1 MGKVF
6 VEAKDIHLPARFL
19 DARFDLMDAEKG
31 QALYDEGHIA
41 GALYVDLEK
50 HLSDMNKVESGRH
63 PMPEKDQLLAWME
76 QYGLAA
82 EERIYIYDQGGA
94 PFAARAYYMLAY
106 AGFTNIAIVN
116 GGYDAL
122 VEAGFD
128 VTTEVPTVTATAF
141 DPDWQEELYADRAYV
156 RSIVEG
162 EQERALLLD
171 ARAAIRYRG
180 EHEPL
185 DPVAGHIPTAQNLD
199 WELLKDGKKLIVKDD
214 LLAAVPKEQEV
225 VVYCGSGV
233 TASPLYTVLKEA
245 GYERVRVYVGSFSD
259 WINEHEVATG
269 EEVK

>member
-6 VEAKDIHLPARFL
+6 VEAKDVQLPARFL
-19 DARFDLMDAEKG
+19 DARFDLMEVANG
-31 QALYDEGHIA
+31 QAMYEEGHIA
-41 GALYVDLEK
+41 GALYIDLEK
-50 HLSDMNKVESGRH
+50 HLSDMKKNGSGRH
-63 PMPEKDQLLAWME
+63 PMPDKEQLAAWIE

-106 AGFTNIAIVN
+106 AGFTNMAIVN
-116 GGYDAL
+116 GGYSAL
-122 VEAGFD
+122 VEAGFE
-128 VTTEVPTVTATAF
+128 VTTEVPEVKAAPF
-141 DPDWQEELYADRAYV
+141 SANWQDELFADRAFV
-156 RSIVEG
+156 RSIVDG
-162 EQERALLLD
+162 ERSAAMLLD

-180 EHEPL
+180 EQEPL
-185 DPVAGHIPTAQNLD
+185 DPIAGHIPTAQNLD
-199 WELLKDGKKLIVKDD
+199 WEQLKDGNKLVVKED
-214 LLAAVPKEQEV
+214 LLAAVPKEKEI

-245 GYERVRVYVGSFSD
+245 GYENVRVYVGSFSD